1 MLIPPIR
8 SIRTKIIAS
17 IVLVCV
23 LTMTT
28 GFVIV
33 LIEDIGKIKQTAA
46 NQAAM
51 VATVIGESCVS
62 AISFNYPENAEKS
75 LRLIGAL
82 AGFENARI
90 YTTSGELFAAYDKT
104 EKIDGPN
111 VRELK
116 RSREYVGGDLHL
128 TEPIVY
134 QDKTYGQI
142 YLRVRP
148 SFETA
153 IRSRVVTMGGVLLGL
168 LTLSYLLAT
177 LVQRI
182 ISRPILQLAD
192 TAEKISR
199 EMDYS
204 LRLENTNTG
213 EIGTLFD
220 AFNSMLGAI
229 QQREI
234 ERSRAE
240 GNLQFK
246 EQVIESTTSC
256 IATADL
262 RGSITYANPSFLKL
276 FGVVALDQ
284 VVHKSFARFFMA
296 TEVFDRMLVSL
307 ANQETWTLEIKAKK
321 SDGAAFD
328 AIISADTVKDSGD
341 NQCSLVI
348 TVADISELRRA
359 SREMELEN
367 WLKSGQGAIYDRLRG
382 EQEVKRL
389 AENLLR
395 GLKEHIDFQ
404 VGAIYVAGE
413 QSQLVRAGS
422 YALHPTSRIREK
434 CLFGEG
440 LVGQAALDQHKIMV
454 SNLPE
459 DYVWISSGVGRAL
472 PRFLLAIPFIF
483 EGRVKGVLELGSFN
497 EFKEKELE
505 LLERMTATIAI
516 AIHTAQAREQ
526 VQHLLEKTQAQSEE
540 LQAQT
545 EELRT
550 QQEELQQTNQELEEQ
565 RDGVKKKN
573 DELEKARSL
582 VERKAADLEIA
593 SRYKSEFLANMSHE
607 LRTPLNSIMLLSDVL
622 MENRDGSLTEKHLE
636 FVANIN
642 ESGTD
647 LLTLINDIL
656 DLSKVESGRME
667 LLVEDIVFTDL
678 LAGIER
684 TFGPLSV
691 EKCLPLVTGIRQD
704 MVPNFRSDRQKI
716 EQVLKNLLSNAF
728 KFTEN
733 GQVGLFIDKP
743 DERLMTSLP
752 ALDPERTVVF
762 TVTDTGIGIPEDKQ
776 ALIFEAFMQVDG
788 TTSRKYGGTGLG
800 LSISREIAGLLGG
813 DLIVTSKPGQGATF
827 SLVLPRNLVGWEKI
841 VPPPSLP
848 AFAGGDAG
856 RPPPTATE
864 AGEAPAMREVPD
876 DRNDLAKGDRSILI
890 IEDDSKFNAILQGL
904 AHEQGFKAIIAEDGK
919 TGLYF
924 ADYYHPSAVILD
936 LGLPDLDGWEV
947 MGRLKSNLATRH
959 IPVHVI
965 SASEKRWEAMKM
977 GAVDFLR
984 KPVSIDKL
992 ERAFGKIGDFLAKP
1006 VRNLMVVDDDEGQ
1019 IQKIKELIGNGDVRI
1034 SGVNTG
1040 REAIRR
1046 LLAGEFDCLIL
1057 DLNLPDMSGEEL
1069 LTTIKNE
1076 ESLHGLPVIVY
1087 TGKDL
1092 SYQEKVTLQSY
1103 AENIIIRGVN
1113 SLERLL
1119 DETTLFLHR
1128 VETSL
1133 CQTKREILHR
1143 IHDQRSPLKGKHILL
1158 VDDDMRNVF
1167 AISSILEAKGLT
1179 ITICKN
1185 GREALQA
1192 LDEHP
1197 AVRLVLMDMM
1207 MPEMDGYQAMGE
1219 IRKQKRFEKLPII
1232 AITAKAMMGDRCK
1245 CIEAGA
1251 SDYLAKPI
1259 DRDKL
1264 LSMMRV
1270 WLY

>member
-1 MLIPPIR
+1 MLIPKIR

-33 LIEDIGKIKQTAA
+33 LVEDIGKIKQTAA

-62 AISFNYPENAEKS
+62 AITFNYPENAEKS

-90 YTTSGELFAAYDKT
+90 YTTNGELFAAYDKT
-104 EKIDGPN
+104 EKIAGPN
-111 VRELK
+111 VKELK
-116 RSREYVGGDLHL
+116 RSREYIDGDLHL
-128 TEPIVY
+128 IEPIVY
-134 QDKTYGQI
+134 QDKSYGQI
-142 YLRVRP
+142 YLRVHP

-168 LTLSYLLAT
+168 LSLSYLLAT

-182 ISRPILQLAD
+182 ISRPILLLAD

-213 EIGTLFD
+213 EIGSLFD

-240 GNLQFK
+240 SDLQFK
-246 EQVIESTTSC
+246 ERVIESTTSC

-262 RGSITYANPSFLKL
+262 RGLITYANPSFLKL
-276 FGVVALDQ
+276 FGVFRLDE
-284 VVHKSFARFFMA
+284 VLNKSFSRFFVA
-296 TEVFDRMLVSL
+296 NEVFDRMLVSL
-307 ANQETWTLEIKAKK
+307 TNQESWTMEIKAKK
-321 SDGAAFD
+321 TDGTGFD

-348 TVADISELRRA
+348 TVSDISELRRA

-382 EQEVKRL
+382 EQEVRGL
-389 AENLLR
+389 ADNLLR
-395 GLKEHIDFQ
+395 GLKEQIDFQ

-413 QSQLVRAGS
+413 QRLLFLAGS
-422 YALHPTSRIREK
+422 YALHPTARVREK
-434 CLFGEG
+434 CRFGEG
-440 LVGQAALDQHKIMV
+440 LVGQAALDRHTIMV

-459 DYVWISSGVGRAL
+459 DYIRISSGVGEAA
-472 PRFLLAIPFIF
+472 PRFLLAMPFIF

-505 LLERMTATIAI
+505 LLERLTATIAI
-516 AIHTAQAREQ
+516 AVHTAQAREQ

-573 DELEKARSL
+573 DELEKARGL

-622 MENRDGSLTEKHLE
+622 MENRDGSLSEKHLE

-647 LLTLINDIL
+647 LLTLINDVL

-667 LLVEDIVFTDL
+667 LMVEDIFFADL

-684 TFGPLSV
+684 AFGPLSV
-691 EKCLPLVTGIRQD
+691 EKCLPLITGIRENV
-704 MVPNFRSDRQKI
+704 VPNIRSDRQKI

-733 GQVGLFIDKP
+733 GQVSLFIDKP
-743 DERLMTSLP
+743 DARLMKSLP
-752 ALDPERTVVF
+752 ALDPERSVVF

-813 DLIVTSKPGQGATF
+813 DLIVTSKPGQGSTF

-841 VPPPSLP
+841 APPPSMAAL
-848 AFAGGDAG
+848 AGGDAA
-856 RPPPTATE
+856 RTPLTAKDDDESARTLCE
-864 AGEAPAMREVPD
+864 ARD

-890 IEDDSKFNAILQGL
+890 IEDDSKFNAILLEL

-936 LGLPDLDGWEV
+936 LGLPGLDGWEV

-959 IPVHVI
+959 IPVHII
-965 SASEKRWEAMKM
+965 SASEKKWEAMKM

-1006 VRNLMVVDDDEGQ
+1006 VRNLMVAGDNEGQ
-1019 IQKIKELIGNGDVRI
+1019 IEEIKELIGNGDVRI
-1034 SGVNTG
+1034 SGVKTG
-1040 REAIRR
+1040 REAIEQ
-1046 LLAGEFDCLIL
+1046 LLVGRFDCLIL

-1133 CQTKREILHR
+1133 CQTKREMLHR

-1167 AISSILEAKGLT
+1167 AISSILEDKGMT

-1185 GREALQA
+1185 GREALRA

-1197 AVRLVLMDMM
+1197 AARLVLMDMM

-1245 CIEAGA
+1245 CIEA
-1251 SDYLAKPI
+1251 
-1259 DRDKL
+1259 
-1264 LSMMRV
+1264 
-1270 WLY
+1270 